1 MEVNTFKNIS
11 ENFIGLCVSLSHP
24 NTLPLSNKVE
34 IPKTVEKMVFELLL
48 MNVTIISAIFV
59 SLTRD
64 N

>member
-1 MEVNTFKNIS
+1 M
-11 ENFIGLCVSLSHP
+11 CSHLP
-24 NTLPLSNKVE
+24 HLNTLPHSNKVE
-34 IPKTVEKMVFELLL
+34 ISKTVEKMVFELLL